1 LTNPTLK
8 SGIVKSPS
16 VNAYYSPDSTQ
27 VMRHLIRISII
38 CFFIC
43 IATQIVLA
51 VPIRVEP
58 LGWSVFKIDQI
69 KRLNDLLSSYLHI
82 QPKSINSKASLESIN
97 PSSKICSCVILD
109 LESTNYNHQHV
120 LLLAEKT
127 NYESRSDYI
136 IAKNHI
142 EKEMKHLKRMFYDR
156 IKTISEIH
164 QPVSCKSLYF
174 KLKTADTQ
182 LQLYEILNADA
193 N

>member
-1 LTNPTLK
+1 
-8 SGIVKSPS
+8 
-16 VNAYYSPDSTQ
+16 
-27 VMRHLIRISII
+27 
-38 CFFIC
+38 
-43 IATQIVLA
+43 
-51 VPIRVEP
+51 VEP